1 MPPSNGVQCNYLS
14 GVFDVASARDCSI
27 TQSEAPAAAP
37 GVLTDYEVK
46 FVDDIRRARATGAAD
61 VGRSNARGTV
71 EGVSAGRRG
80 MVSNAE
86 IGRGVS
92 EGASA
97 RDRRLV
103 DDVEIGST
111 RGWSRSARMFDGHVR
126 LESSGVSDVAERK
139 NVLKLRNAE
148 IGKGVG

>member
-71 EGVSAGRRG
+71 EG
-80 MVSNAE
+80 
-86 IGRGVS
+86 
-92 EGASA
+92 ASA